1 MSSGE
6 YFSARGLL
14 RIDAVLSHIS
24 TICRKFT
31 VFDHTAVVLLEKIMI
46 YASFA
51 APVYG
56 YIDADH
62 TTAEAEIPN
71 KI

>member
-1 MSSGE
+1 MSLGE
-6 YFSARGLL
+6 YFSAKGLI

-24 TICRKFT
+24 TISRKLT

-56 YIDADH
+56 STDADH
-62 TTAEAEIPN
+62 TTTEAEIPN

>member
-1 MSSGE
+1 MSLGE
-6 YFSARGLL
+6 YFSTRGIIP
-14 RIDAVLSHIS
+14 IDDVLNHIS
-24 TICRKFT
+24 TICRKLT
-31 VFDHTAVVLLEKIMI
+31 VFDHTAVVVLEKIMV

-56 YIDADH
+56 STHYI
-62 TTAEAEIPN
+62 TAEDETPN

>member
-1 MSSGE
+1 MSLGE
-6 YFSARGLL
+6 YFSVRGII

-24 TICRKFT
+24 TICRKLT
-31 VFDHTAVVLLEKIMI
+31 VFDHTAVVALEKIMI

-51 APVYG
+51 APAYG
-56 YIDADH
+56 FIDVDH
-62 TTAEAEIPN
+62 TSAEAQIPN

>member
-1 MSSGE
+1 MSLGE
-6 YFSARGLL
+6 YFSVRCLTPG
-14 RIDAVLSHIS
+14 DAVLSHIS
-24 TICRKFT
+24 AICRKLT
-31 VFDHTAVVLLEKIMI
+31 VFDHTAVVVLEKIMV

-56 YIDADH
+56 STDCI
-62 TTAEAEIPN
+62 TAEMTPN

>member
-1 MSSGE
+1 MSLGE
-6 YFSARGLL
+6 YFSARGIIQ
-14 RIDAVLSHIS
+14 IDAVLSHIS
-24 TICRKFT
+24 TICRKLT

>member
-1 MSSGE
+1 MSLGE
-6 YFSARGLL
+6 YFSARCL
-14 RIDAVLSHIS
+14 IPINVVLNHIS
-24 TICRKFT
+24 TICRKLT
-31 VFDHTAVVLLEKIMI
+31 IFDHTVVVVLEKIMV

-56 YIDADH
+56 STNYI
-62 TTAEAEIPN
+62 TAQAETPN